1 MKSMIARAH
10 GCDRDRR
17 RLLFRCLGDDA
28 FGELAW
34 WFGLGGEAR
43 RGEVRCGKDGT
54 EEGIKRWW
62 LQSSHILRSCTVTCP
77 PLTMAGKD
85 FLHFLIYRWFFYT
98 LDPAF

>member
-1 MKSMIARAH
+1 VIEIEGGFSFA
-10 GCDRDRR
+10 
-17 RLLFRCLGDDA
+17 
-28 FGELAW
+28 AW
-34 WFGLGGEAR
+34 VMMLSANLRGGLVWEVR

-85 FLHFLIYRWFFYT
+85 FLHFLIYR
-98 LDPAF
+98 